1 MCGELRGG
9 PTESAP
15 GAPGAVAGGRIR
27 EALMVLVL
35 EVGFDRLTAADV
47 SAHAGVPLEEFERAF
62 PRLEDCYTW
71 VHEQNVGEF
80 ERLLGAAF
88 EREGAWRDRLRAA
101 AYVAA
106 RYMEAHPREVRFG
119 VTEMFTAGPVAQAF
133 RERGL
138 QRMVDL
144 IDAGREELDDP
155 ASVDRG
161 VAEGVFGAI
170 YATLTAQLRRR
181 EGPLPAAEFV
191 PAMMYLAVGPYLG
204 QAAAREE
211 LARAPA
217 DRVRYERG
225 EI

>member
-1 MCGELRGG
+1 MPREPRRG
-9 PTESAP
+9 PTEDALE
-15 GAPGAVAGGRIR
+15 AFDADARHRIR
-27 EALMVLVL
+27 QALMDLVI
-35 EVGFDRLTAADV
+35 EVGLDRLSAEMV
-47 SAHAGVPLEEFERAF
+47 SERAGVPMQDFERSF
-62 PRLEDCYTW
+62 PCLEDCYSW
-71 VHEQNVGEF
+71 VHEENTREF
-80 ERLLGAAF
+80 ERLLMAAF
-88 EREGAWRDRLRAA
+88 DRDGSWRDRLRAA

-106 RYMEAHPREVRFG
+106 RYMEEHPHEVRFG
-119 VTEMFTAGPVAQAF
+119 VTEMFAAGPMAQVV

-138 QRMVDL
+138 HRLVEL
-144 IDAGREELDDP
+144 IDAGRAELDDP
-155 ASVDRG
+155 DSVDRG

-170 YATLTAQLRRR
+170 YATVTAELRRR